1 MVIGIPACILC
12 IAWKSEVR
20 PTNKVVGWLVF
31 WMIRRFRIPDP
42 TKGQNVVGLDFLS
55 IYIYIGIVHPTKKNI
70 CTWVH
75 VWWWY
80 FRTCAETILSTI
92 KLGILNNNPVAAARA
107 SWTSLFWNSSLMK
120 FVPAPGTL
128 CEGKAEGFHHRFD
141 GIQWWHFWCL
151 SGVNKNA
158 GIEQDFQSSDIHDDF
173 LCHDCHDPTK
183 LSQSVAVDP
192 SRCNPT
198 NQLNKVV

>member
-1 MVIGIPACILC
+1 MYSL
-12 IAWKSEVR
+12 EVR
-20 PTNKVVGWLVF
+20 SPTDQQSGW
-31 WMIRRFRIPDP
+31 M
-42 TKGQNVVGLDFLS
+42 VGLLDDPSIQDSRSYQGAKCGRLGLS
-55 IYIYIGIVHPTKKNI
+55 EYIYIGIVHPTKKNI